1 MCGSLLK
8 NQKIF
13 ELWESI
19 KGLKTFSSTP
29 FVVISVGHTTLEYH
43 QWHVVTA
50 APVGGFQFQALVNG
64 NTKKAEKIDRYQS
77 ENAEKNC
84 DIFL

>member
-8 NQKIF
+8 SQKIF

-50 APVGGFQFQALVNG
+50 PVGGFQFQALVNG
-64 NTKKAEKIDRYQS
+64 KTKKAEKIDRYQS